1 MNLLEKLKKNKGTV
15 SSALGKSLA
24 QEVLQ
29 GDRDLLAE
37 AIGLICTDD
46 KNVRSGAGKIIECV
60 AEKKPELVFKSLDRL
75 LPALEVPEPQT
86 RWMILHVFGLCATLD
101 PVFSKKAL
109 PKSRQFLQ
117 ENSGMC
123 LWDRSITYLGYL
135 GAVSE
140 KYATDVFPDLESAL
154 ESLPERTT
162 RIRMRQKPECKKQSG
177 KGAEKIANRL
187 SEYAMQYPHN
197 QRPNPCRH
205 QRQRRLVPEQS
216 GLLRGRARGYGA
228 RSGHRGVQ
236 HRGV

>member
-1 MNLLEKLKKNKGTV
+1 
-15 SSALGKSLA
+15 
-24 QEVLQ
+24 
-29 GDRDLLAE
+29 
-37 AIGLICTDD
+37 
-46 KNVRSGAGKIIECV
+46 
-60 AEKKPELVFKSLDRL
+60 L

-162 RIRMRQKPECKKQSG
+162 RIFEGFERMLPVLGENLRKRLKKV
-177 KGAEKIANRL
+177 AEK
-187 SEYAMQYPHN
+187 YACDKSPSVKSKAVRVLKKLQID
-197 QRPNPCRH
+197 
-205 QRQRRLVPEQS
+205 
-216 GLLRGRARGYGA
+216 
-228 RSGHRGVQ
+228 
-236 HRGV
+236 